1 MSVKD
6 LTAQLDALVEQA
18 RVALERVKDRHEL
31 HQKKAAYAG
40 RKGELQQMMRHMRD
54 LSPEERPAF
63 GEIVNRARDRI
74 QQLVD
79 DNLARVE
86 NEEIEQRIAK
96 SQRDATLPPRA
107 IAAGG
112 PHPLRIV
119 EARATE
125 IFRDMGY
132 VVARGPEVEYDF
144 HNFAALNFPE
154 DHPARD
160 MQDTLMVEGVHPEF
174 GQRLLRTHTSP
185 VQIRTMLANQAPIR
199 IIAPG
204 AVYRSDEV
212 DATHSPCFNQI
223 EGLHIGEDVTLAHLK
238 GTLQT
243 FLEQFFEKS
252 LDIRFRPS
260 FFPFTEPSVEVD
272 MQCVFC
278 EGHGCRTCKQTGW
291 IEILGAGVVDP
302 NVLQAAGVDTE
313 KYTGFAFGAGIE
325 RLAMLAW
332 GVDDIRHFYDN
343 DVRFLAQFS
352 T

>member
-1 MSVKD
+1 MPVKD
-6 LTAQLDALVEQA
+6 LTAQLAALVEQA
-18 RVALERVKDRHEL
+18 RTALEAVQDRHAL
-31 HQKKAAYAG
+31 HQKRAAYTG
-40 RKGELQQMMRHMRD
+40 KKGELQKMMRHMRD
-54 LSPEERPAF
+54 LTPEQRPAF
-63 GEIVNRARDRI
+63 GQIVNEARDRI
-74 QQLVD
+74 QELVD
-79 DNLARVE
+79 ANLERVE
-86 NEEIEQRIAK
+86 AQEIQQRIAD
-96 SQRDATLPPRA
+96 SAADATLPARTMN
-107 IAAGG
+107 AGG

-119 EARATE
+119 ESRVNQ

-160 MQDTLMVEGVHPEF
+160 MQDTLMVEGKHPQF

-199 IIAPG
+199 IVAPG
-204 AVYRSDEV
+204 AVYRSDDV

-238 GTLQT
+238 GTLAA
-243 FLEQFFEKS
+243 FLERFFEKE

-278 EGHGCRTCKQTGW
+278 EGEGCRTCKQTGW
-291 IEILGAGVVDP
+291 IEILGAGIVDP
-302 NVLQAAGVDTE
+302 NVLKAVGVDTNR
-313 KYTGFAFGAGIE
+313 YTGFAFGAGIE

-332 GVDDIRHFYDN
+332 GVDDIRHFYNN

-352 T
+352 P